1 MIKRLNHFTVLTDD
15 LERSLDFY
23 VNLLGLTPGKRPDFN
38 FPGAWLYVG
47 PDPVLHLVAGRNVP
61 PQRAGVIDHVAFSAI
76 GLSTIKAALQE
87 QRKWGGKLGQAI
99 VDLRMAAEEQIVTSL
114 SRKLGYEENG
124 RGLLEVDEQPFQRY
138 WEIHARGPLE
148 GASRGWRCVS
158 LSR

>member
-23 VNLLGLTPGKRPDFN
+23 VNLLGLKPGKRPDFN

-47 PDPVLHLVAGRNVP
+47 PDPVLHLVAGRDVP

-87 QRKWGGKLGQAI
+87 RGVPFEVRPLPGWNVLQLFCR
-99 VDLRMAAEEQIVTSL
+99 DP
-114 SRKLGYEENG
+114 NG
-124 RGLLEVDEQPFQRY
+124 AKVELDFDGAEVD
-138 WEIHARGPLE
+138 
-148 GASRGWRCVS
+148 
-158 LSR
+158 